1 MPEPITLRDYQ
12 QAAVEGLREGYR
24 NGHRAQVLGI
34 PTGAGK
40 TIIAAYL
47 LGQTQQKG
55 RRAAFVVDRVSLV
68 DQTSAVLDRYGID
81 HGVVQ
86 ANHWRRRGH
95 ELIQVCSAQTI
106 EKRGFFPELDL
117 LVVDE
122 CHEVRTQ
129 TKELIQARQDIRVL
143 GLSATPFSKGLGELY
158 SNLVNVCSTN
168 ELIAAGFLVPVRMYA
183 AVSPDMNGAKVVAG
197 EWSDKEIEKRGT
209 KIVGDIVSEWVD
221 KTMQHFGGPVKTVVF
236 SATVAHG
243 DELCR
248 QFNAAGYEFHQISY
262 KDGDDD
268 HRRELIEE
276 FRKPDS
282 SIHGLISCEV
292 FTKGFDVPD
301 VLCGISARPYR
312 KSLSSHIQQ
321 LGRVMRPSPG
331 KDYALWLCI
340 ARGSRVLTDQGLV
353 PIEEISLS
361 HKIWDGTN
369 FVEHKGAVCNGIQK
383 VISYRGLTATPGHLV
398 HTAQGW
404 RTFGDCANEQIAITQ
419 TGFGGNAIRLREDHQ
434 PGCALAGREETTLHT
449 CGLRMREVWL
459 SLSDFAIQLGKW
471 AHEGLQAMQSASA
484 GISNVVVCAGAGNE
498 SPLPQYS
505 KRSIF
510 TLRRL
515 RCGVSIRG
523 SEGRCAVDHAEPW
536 NPAEPRES
544 TIGSNQPVWA
554 LRAGQYQVANSS
566 AQSVEQARKSG
577 NGESAQ
583 VQTGTSGDKIRGQHA
598 QASVLER
605 NDGYS
610 GDREIPSAIMEA
622 EREVWDI
629 LDAGPHNRFTCEGLL
644 VHNCHSGNVIRFGQ
658 ETAEIFADGLHSL
671 DDGKL
676 LDKAP
681 RPEPT
686 QDEIDAIK
694 CGGCGYILPHGAD
707 MCPMCGRAV
716 PKRRNLIEAVHGDM
730 VEVGG
735 KNVAKKHPF
744 LADRE
749 HVWRQI
755 CGLALYRKKGDAEAA
770 ERFAKAQY
778 RNIYGAWPR
787 HAMRNIIPC
796 DWTPDI
802 ERLVHANLIR
812 WAKSHK
818 AA

>member
-68 DQTSAVLDRYGID
+68 DQTSAVLDRYGIE

-331 KDYALWLCI
+331 KDYALWLC
-340 ARGSRVLTDQGLV
+340 
-353 PIEEISLS
+353 
-361 HKIWDGTN
+361 
-369 FVEHKGAVCNGIQK
+369 
-383 VISYRGLTATPGHLV
+383 
-398 HTAQGW
+398 
-404 RTFGDCANEQIAITQ
+404 
-419 TGFGGNAIRLREDHQ
+419 
-434 PGCALAGREETTLHT
+434 
-449 CGLRMREVWL
+449 
-459 SLSDFAIQLGKW
+459 
-471 AHEGLQAMQSASA
+471 
-484 GISNVVVCAGAGNE
+484 
-498 SPLPQYS
+498 
-505 KRSIF
+505 
-510 TLRRL
+510 
-515 RCGVSIRG
+515 
-523 SEGRCAVDHAEPW
+523 
-536 NPAEPRES
+536 
-544 TIGSNQPVWA
+544 
-554 LRAGQYQVANSS
+554 
-566 AQSVEQARKSG
+566 
-577 NGESAQ
+577 
-583 VQTGTSGDKIRGQHA
+583 
-598 QASVLER
+598 
-605 NDGYS
+605 
-610 GDREIPSAIMEA
+610 
-622 EREVWDI
+622 
-629 LDAGPHNRFTCEGLL
+629 
-644 VHNCHSGNVIRFGQ
+644 HSGNVIRFGQ

-812 WAKSHK
+812 WAKSRM
-818 AA
+818 AS